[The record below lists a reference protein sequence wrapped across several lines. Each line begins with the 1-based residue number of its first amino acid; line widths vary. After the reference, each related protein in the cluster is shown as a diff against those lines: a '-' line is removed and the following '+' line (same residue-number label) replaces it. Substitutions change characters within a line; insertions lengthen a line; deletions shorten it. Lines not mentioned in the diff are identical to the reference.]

1 MILSYDRRNA
11 KDKQLRYV
19 LYSLAALL
27 IIVFQISI
35 VNLIQIGGL
44 TPNLMIILVV
54 WITLSEGQFAGL
66 FAGFLAGLI
75 FDVATFDLIGTNA
88 LAQTVNAFVA
98 GFFYKQGKEDL
109 TLKRF
114 GFIITVFVGS
124 VFHNIVYFFL
134 YLKLSELDF
143 FSFFFKYGI
152 ATSLYTTVFA
162 VAAILFKMPR
172 KEVNI

>member
-1 MILSYDRRNA
+1 MYLSNEKRKA

-19 LYSLAALL
+19 YYSIAALL
-27 IIVFQISI
+27 IVIFQITFVS
-35 VNLIQIGGL
+35 LIEVGGL

-66 FAGFLAGLI
+66 FAGFIAGLI

-88 LAQTVNAFVA
+88 LAQTVNGFVS
-98 GFFYKQGKEDL
+98 GFFHKPGKEDL

-114 GFIITVFVGS
+114 SFIITVFIGS
-124 VFHNIVYFFL
+124 VFHNSVYFFL

-162 VAAILFKMPR
+162 VLAILFKLPK

>member
-1 MILSYDRRNA
+1 MFLNPERRKTRDR
-11 KDKQLRYV
+11 QLRFV
-19 LYSLAALL
+19 FYSIAALL

-35 VNLIQIGGL
+35 VNLIEVGGL

-54 WITLSEGQFAGL
+54 WISLAEGQFIGL
-66 FAGFLAGLI
+66 FAGFIAGFL

-88 LAQTVNAFVA
+88 LAQTMNAFIA
-98 GFFYKQGKEDL
+98 GFFHRVGKEDL

-114 GFIITVFVGS
+114 SFVITVFIGS
-124 VFHNIVYFFL
+124 VAHNIVYFFF

-152 ATSLYTTVFA
+152 ATSLYTTVFG
-162 VAAILFKMPR
+162 VVAILIKLPK
-172 KEVNI
+172 KELNI

>member
-1 MILSYDRRNA
+1 MIIESERR
-11 KDKQLRYV
+11 KKRDKQIRYV
-19 LYSLAALL
+19 MYLLVALL
-27 IIVFQISI
+27 IVIFQIS
-35 VNLIQIGGL
+35 VANLIEYGGL

-54 WITLSEGQFAGL
+54 WITLSEGQFSGI

-98 GFFYKQGKEDL
+98 GFFYREGKEDL
-109 TLKRF
+109 TLRRY
-114 GFIITVFVGS
+114 GFVITVFIGS
-124 VFHNIVYFFL
+124 FFHNIIYFFL

-152 ATSLYTTVFA
+152 ATSFYTTVFA
-162 VAAILFKMPR
+162 VIVILLKLPKNKITF
-172 KEVNI
+172 